1 MFILSAVR
9 PAARIAAVMMLASV
23 AGALSATEVS
33 AAQPGRPAMAQR
45 AAPFH
50 MGQRAA
56 PFLTQRATPFPMAQH
71 AAPFHHPAPVFRP
84 APMQHAPAAGGG
96 FGRPARMPAFTP
108 PPSGGVHA
116 VNPGLPLNP
125 DLHHVNPGLP
135 FNNPSA
141 LRPNLPLNNPS
152 VLRPNF
158 PPNSQGAA
166 HEQGLPGAGLPANG
180 LGTPSPLLAT
190 PNPAQSASPAP
201 SPGGATPA
209 AGQALAS
216 PPVVVKPL
224 LKPPQGGFPQTRPA
238 FPVVQRNDRFWP
250 LHKDHKAIFFHGQR
264 RIFVSATLLGVI
276 LLGDTYWYPEG
287 YVSTDGPACTGYTA
301 EGCQLEWR
309 MVDFEDGGEA
319 PQCVQ
324 YCPRATAAPPEQ
336 VAALPPP
343 PPLTPGGQCQ
353 TTIYSEANF
362 GGNSAPTG
370 DSQPILSTTGWRN
383 EIASIVVAAG
393 TWDFFT
399 DENYGGE
406 SLRLIPGIYQNL
418 APEWTRHIGS
428 FMCVEPSPPP
438 A

>member
-1 MFILSAVR
+1 VYILSALRSALR
-9 PAARIAAVMMLASV
+9 PAARIAAVTLLAPM
-23 AGALSATEVS
+23 AGALSANDVS
-33 AAQPGRPAMAQR
+33 AAQRGRPVMAQR

-50 MGQRAA
+50 MAEQHA
-56 PFLTQRATPFPMAQH
+56 PFGHL
-71 AAPFHHPAPVFRP
+71 APPVFRP

-96 FGRPARMPAFTP
+96 FSRPARVPAFTP
-108 PPSGGVHA
+108 PPGGGVQV
-116 VNPGLPLNP
+116 VNPGL
-125 DLHHVNPGLP
+125 HRVNPGLP
-135 FNNPSA
+135 FNNPST

-152 VLRPNF
+152 ALRPNF
-158 PPNSQGAA
+158 PLNSQGTA
-166 HEQGLPGAGLPANG
+166 HEQGLPGTGLPANG

-190 PNPAQSASPAP
+190 PNPVQSGSPAP
-201 SPGGATPA
+201 SRGEGTPA
-209 AGQALAS
+209 TGQALVS
-216 PPVVVKPL
+216 HPVVVKPL

-238 FPVVQRNDRFWP
+238 FPVVQRNDRFFP
-250 LHKDHKAIFFHGQR
+250 LHKDHKALFFHGQR
-264 RIFVSATLLGVI
+264 RVFVSVALLGAI

-287 YVSTDGPACTGYTA
+287 YVSADGPACTGYTA

-309 MVDFEDGGEA
+309 MVDFEEGGEA

-324 YCPRATAAPPEQ
+324 YCPRATAAAPEQ
-336 VAALPPP
+336 VATLPPP
-343 PPLTPGGQCQ
+343 PPLMPGGECQ
-353 TTIYSEANF
+353 TTIYSEPNF

-393 TWDFFT
+393 TWDFFA

-406 SLRLIPGIYQNL
+406 SLRLTPGIYQNL

-428 FMCVEPSPPP
+428 FMCVEPGSPP